1 MKIGFIGG
9 GHVAQVLAKL
19 FIKKGHTVV
28 LTNKHGLEKL
38 KPVLERLG
46 PQAQAGNLAE
56 VARQDLIVLAVPYKA
71 VFEIDSQLLKGKD
84 VVDATNY
91 FPHRDGDIEKLRE
104 HQSATSELVAEH
116 FKGAIIVKAFN
127 SIPVADL
134 ARLAAPEENVQK
146 IALPLAGNDS
156 RLKEKVAGLIDQ
168 IGFVPY
174 DVGNLADS
182 RKMQSDTPV
191 FLFIGDE
198 KALDK
203 KING

>member
-19 FIKKGHTVV
+19 FINEGHTVV

-38 KPVLERLG
+38 KPVIDRLG
-46 PQAQAGNLAE
+46 SQAQAGNLAE

-71 VFEIDSQLLKGKD
+71 VFEIDDQFLKGKD
-84 VVDATNY
+84 VIDATNY
-91 FPHRDGDIEKLRE
+91 FPHRDGDIEELRE
-104 HQSATSELVAEH
+104 HQSGTSELVAEH
-116 FKGAIIVKAFN
+116 FKGANVVKAFN

-134 ARLAAPEENVQK
+134 ASLVSSKDSAKKV
-146 IALPLAGNDS
+146 ALPLAGDDS
-156 RLKEKVAGLIDQ
+156 ELKKKAAMLISQ

-174 DVGNLADS
+174 DVGSLADS
-182 RKMQSDTPV
+182 NKIQSDTPV
-191 FLFIGDE
+191 FLFIGSE
-198 KALDK
+198 EALSK